1 MSINT
6 PPATPSGMNLTSAPS
21 SNAGGG
27 VLKRGSKSDP
37 EPEIEVAATET
48 TEVSAADKGGDKK
61 RRRIA
66 PTFISGKDS
75 EMK

>member
-1 MSINT
+1 M
-6 PPATPSGMNLTSAPS
+6 
-21 SNAGGG
+21 
-27 VLKRGSKSDP
+27 KRGSKSDP